1 MPCLV
6 SSKFIHYKQ
15 KIVHIYVK
23 KSMHIVSIQIILFTL
38 SKYPVLATLPICIE
52 ALHNKNE

>member
-6 SSKFIHYKQ
+6 SSKLIHYKQ
-15 KIVHIYVK
+15 KILCIQK
-23 KSMHIVSIQIILFTL
+23 KKLMYKVTIQIILFTL